1 MFVGWPLVNDII
13 GLRVALLIVD
23 NTIVVF
29 FNEAVFAD
37 IPLVDVVML
46 VVVVLVEMVVVVLV
60 LVEVV
65 VVFC

>member
-23 NTIVVF
+23 DATVVF
-29 FNEAVFAD
+29 LNESVFVGA
-37 IPLVDVVML
+37 LVDVMML
-46 VVVVLVEMVVVVLV
+46 VVVVLVEVIVLIVVVL
-60 LVEVV
+60 VV

>member
-23 NTIVVF
+23 DAIVVF
-29 FNEAVFAD
+29 FNETVLAD
-37 IPLVDVVML
+37 VPLVDVVML
-46 VVVVLVEMVVVVLV
+46 VVVVLVE
-60 LVEVV
+60 VV

>member
-29 FNEAVFAD
+29 FNEAVFVV
-37 IPLVDVVML
+37 PLVDVVIL
-46 VVVVLVEMVVVVLV
+46 VVVVF
-60 LVEVV
+60 VEVV